1 MNFLQGFTSEQ
12 NMLFIIFL
20 ELFLRAWLLPPPH
33 PYCHPVLYHALQT
46 PTTGTVQY
54 STVL

>member
-1 MNFLQGFTSEQ
+1 MNFFMGFTSEQ
-12 NMLFIIFL
+12 NMLFIIIL